1 MAEQTAVNRQAGGSS
16 PPPGGV
22 CGCGC
27 CDGSS
32 LSATC
37 APYYPECNQPQQQY
51 VASQPVIEYKNEVI
65 TEQINFATTKQ
76 NDPTLDKGK
85 TSIKQEGVMGSK
97 EITYKTTLTDGT
109 ETNREKIDEKIVI
122 NPVDKII
129 LVGTKETKQPEVAG
143 VTTDGKKTSIG
154 SIILWIL
161 IVGGLIGLAIWGI
174 YKSVKK

>member
-1 MAEQTAVNRQAGGSS
+1 
-16 PPPGGV
+16 
-22 CGCGC
+22 
-27 CDGSS
+27 
-32 LSATC
+32 
-37 APYYPECNQPQQQY
+37 
-51 VASQPVIEYKNEVI
+51 
-65 TEQINFATTKQ
+65 
-76 NDPTLDKGK
+76 
-85 TSIKQEGVMGSK
+85 
-97 EITYKTTLTDGT
+97 LTDGT